1 MMDTG
6 GPSRSAGA
14 AVKPAPL
21 SSFLLAT
28 LASAVSATAPAA
40 SSTMTGF
47 TASGAAEQRALEA
60 RFDAALDPADLRAW
74 MQTLAA
80 GPNHVGAPHNRENAE
95 YVRDLFREWGW
106 KAEIERFDVLYPTP
120 KRTSLEMVAPTA
132 FKAALAEPPVAGDA
146 STAKPG
152 ALPPYNIY
160 GADGDVTAKLV
171 YVNQGMPDDYA
182 ELARRGVEVKGKIVI
197 ARYGGGWRGLKP
209 KLAYEHGAVGCLIYS
224 DPKND
229 GYGVG
234 ETYPEGGWRP
244 PEGVQRGSVADM
256 PIYSGDPLTP
266 GVGATK
272 DAKRLPLAEAK
283 TLLKIPVMPISYAD
297 AKPLLEALAGPVA
310 PEAWRGALPI
320 TYRIGPGPARVH
332 MTIESE
338 WSLKTLYNVI
348 AKIGGTEH
356 PDEWIVRGNHRD
368 GWTFGAWDPLSG
380 HVAELAE
387 AKAIGALLEG
397 GWKPRRTIV
406 YASWDG
412 EEAGLLGS
420 TEWAEAHANELRKKA
435 VLYLNSDTN
444 TRGFLQ
450 AGGSHS
456 LQRFVNEVAADVP
469 DPQTKV
475 TVRERLRAQ
484 LRVAGYGEAKDED
497 RRKAAKVA
505 GGGDI
510 PLDALGSGSDFT
522 PFMQHLGIA
531 SLDLSYG
538 GEDDQGGVYHSLYDT
553 FEHYLRFGDPDFA
566 YGVAEAKTAGRTVL
580 RMANAPVLPLEFSGF
595 AAAVKEYREELGKLV
610 EDRRKKAAALSALL
624 DSRAFELAADPT
636 RPVGPPERIPEVAV
650 LDFAPLDAAIARLA
664 KSAEA
669 HDAARAQLDAGA
681 VSLDARER
689 VKLNALLQGLEQAL
703 TDPQGL
709 PGREWYRHLIYAPG
723 LLTGYGVKTL
733 PGVRE
738 AAEDDRWDEANRY
751 IGITAA
757 ALTAYSDRLDEATAL
772 LN

>member
-1 MMDTG
+1 M
-6 GPSRSAGA
+6 
-14 AVKPAPL
+14 
-21 SSFLLAT
+21 
-28 LASAVSATAPAA
+28 
-40 SSTMTGF
+40 
-47 TASGAAEQRALEA
+47 
-60 RFDAALDPADLRAW
+60 
-74 MQTLAA
+74 
-80 GPNHVGAPHNRENAE
+80 
-95 YVRDLFREWGW
+95 
-106 KAEIERFDVLYPTP
+106 
-120 KRTSLEMVAPTA
+120 
-132 FKAALAEPPVAGDA
+132 
-146 STAKPG
+146 
-152 ALPPYNIY
+152 
-160 GADGDVTAKLV
+160 
-171 YVNQGMPDDYA
+171 
-182 ELARRGVEVKGKIVI
+182 
-197 ARYGGGWRGLKP
+197 
-209 KLAYEHGAVGCLIYS
+209 
-224 DPKND
+224 
-229 GYGVG
+229 
-234 ETYPEGGWRP
+234 
-244 PEGVQRGSVADM
+244 
-256 PIYSGDPLTP
+256 
-266 GVGATK
+266 
-272 DAKRLPLAEAK
+272 
-283 TLLKIPVMPISYAD
+283 
-297 AKPLLEALAGPVA
+297 
-310 PEAWRGALPI
+310 
-320 TYRIGPGPARVH
+320 
-332 MTIESE
+332 
-338 WSLKTLYNVI
+338 
-348 AKIGGTEH
+348 EH

>member
-1 MMDTG
+1 
-6 GPSRSAGA
+6 
-14 AVKPAPL
+14 VKPAPL

-95 YVRDLFREWGW
+95 KDRDLFREWGW

-160 GADGDVTAKLV
+160 GADGDVTAELV

-580 RMANAPVLPLEFSGF
+580 RMANAPVLPLEFGSF
-595 AAAVKEYREELGKLV
+595 AAAVKEYRDELGKLV
-610 EDRRKKAAALSALL
+610 EDRRKNAAALAALL

-636 RPVGPPERIPEVAV
+636 RPLGPPERIPEVAT

-664 KSAEA
+664 KSAA
-669 HDAARAQLDAGA
+669 AYDAARARVDAGTA
-681 VSLDARER
+681 SLDARER
-689 VKLNALLQGLEQAL
+689 TKLNALLQGLEQAL

-751 IGITAA
+751 VGITAA
-757 ALTAYSDRLDEATAL
+757 ALAAYCDRLDEATAL

>member
-1 MMDTG
+1 
-6 GPSRSAGA
+6 
-14 AVKPAPL
+14 VKQAAPL
-21 SSFLLAT
+21 SSFLLAA
-28 LASAVSATAPAA
+28 LASSAALAATPPAAAPA
-40 SSTMTGF
+40 MTGF
-47 TASGAAEQRALEA
+47 TDSAAAEQRSLEQ
-60 RFDAALDPADLRAW
+60 RFDAALDPADLSAW
-74 MQTLAA
+74 MQRLSAE
-80 GPNHVGAPHNRENAE
+80 PNHVGAPHNRENAE

-106 KAEIERFDVLYPTP
+106 KAEIETFDVLYPTP
-120 KRTSLEMVAPTA
+120 KRLSLEMVSPTP
-132 FKAALAEPPVAGDA
+132 FKAALSEPPVEGDA
-146 STAKPG
+146 SSALPG
-152 ALPPYNIY
+152 ALPPYNVY
-160 GADGDVTAKLV
+160 GADGDVTAELV
-171 YVNQGMPDDYA
+171 YVNQGMPDDYD
-182 ELARRGVEVKGKIVI
+182 ELARRGIDVKGKIVI

-209 KLAYEHGAVGCLIYS
+209 KLAWEHGAVGCLIYS

-229 GYGVG
+229 GYGAG

-256 PIYSGDPLTP
+256 PVYSGDPLTP

-272 DAKRLPLAEAK
+272 DAKRLSLTDAK

-297 AKPLLEALAGPVA
+297 AKPLLDALAGPVA
-310 PEAWRGALPI
+310 PENWRGALPI

-332 MTIESE
+332 MTIESD

-348 AKIGGTEH
+348 AKVRGAES

-380 HVAELAE
+380 HVAEMAE
-387 AKAIGALLEG
+387 AKAIGALLKT

-412 EEAGLLGS
+412 EEPGLLGS
-420 TEWAEAHANELRKKA
+420 TEWAEAHADELRKKA

-456 LQRFVNEVAADVP
+456 LQRLVNEVAADVA
-469 DPQTKV
+469 DPQTDV
-475 TVRERLRAQ
+475 NVRERLRAQ
-484 LRVAGYGEAKDED
+484 LRVTGFGDAKEED
-497 RRKAAKVA
+497 RKKAEKVA
-505 GGGDI
+505 GGADI

-553 FEHYLRFGDPDFA
+553 FEHYVRFGDPDFA

-580 RMANAPVLPLEFSGF
+580 RMANAPVLPFQFGSF
-595 AAAVKEYREELGKLV
+595 AANVKDYRDELGKLV
-610 EDRRKKAAALSALL
+610 EDRRKKSAAVAALLEA
-624 DSRAFELAADPT
+624 RAFELDADPT
-636 RPVGPPERIPEVAV
+636 RVVGPPERIPEVPT
-650 LDFAPLDAAIARLA
+650 LDFAPLDSAIARLT

-669 HDAARAQLDAGA
+669 YDAARARFDTGALTLDRGELA
-681 VSLDARER
+681 E
-689 VKLNALLQGLEQAL
+689 LNALLQGLEQSL
-703 TDPQGL
+703 TDPKGL

-738 AAEDDRWDEANRY
+738 AAEDDRWDEASRY

-757 ALTAYSDRLDEATAL
+757 ALGAYCDRLDEATAL